1 MRKTYV
7 RIKDFIGGRLH
18 CLCDRLSPRQRT
30 VTVLVAAVLF
40 ALVNFYMSLLTFRN
54 LSLPIPS
61 PRGGY
66 GRWKSFLTG

>member
-40 ALVNFYMSLLTFRN
+40 ALVKSLLTFRN